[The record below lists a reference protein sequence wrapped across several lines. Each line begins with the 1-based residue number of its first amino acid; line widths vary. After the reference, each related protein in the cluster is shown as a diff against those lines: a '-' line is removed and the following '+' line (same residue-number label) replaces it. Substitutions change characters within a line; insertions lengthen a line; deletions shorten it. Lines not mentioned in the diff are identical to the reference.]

1 VPRPGGLR
9 LHRWND
15 RAVVGAALAA
25 FAAGFGQFG
34 VVAAL
39 GDVARGFG
47 QASTGTS
54 LVAQAGVSGTG
65 LGIGLGIMRLAS
77 LGALP
82 VIGLADRLGRRR
94 MLLGTVGAG
103 LALTALAAV
112 SPTYWWFVAIFAC
125 GRPLLAATSGL
136 AQVAAA
142 EQTASADRAK
152 AVALIA
158 AGYGTGA
165 GVIAIVHSLAAR
177 TLGFRGVFALA
188 LIPLALLP
196 LLWRW
201 IEEPDRFTV
210 AASGPGHPVPVFD
223 AVARPFRRRLAVI
236 VVLGFAV
243 SVITGPANS
252 FVFLFA
258 QNDLRLPG
266 IVTAGMVAGAGVAG
280 LAGLLAGRWLADRA
294 GRRLTGALAMA
305 AVALLAIWTYSGP
318 VPALVAGYI
327 LGTFAASVFAP
338 ASGSLVNELFP
349 TSVRAS
355 VAGWSLAAGVLGAV
369 AGLVAFGAVADAGH
383 QFALAGLVTFFP
395 PALVMVLFWLLP
407 ETRGREPEDLW
418 PATLT
423 RLLSRLAAEIFGGPS
438 IAGAPLYRR
447 ISSSRP
453 TVPGCF
459 PDWFLF
465 LYAPCTSGTAHT
477 ATSAGRS
484 STTRRPR

>member
-1 VPRPGGLR
+1 
-9 LHRWND
+9 LHRWSD
-15 RAVVGAALAA
+15 RAVVGAAIAA

-47 QASTGTS
+47 QADNGGT
-54 LVAQAGVSGTG
+54 LVAQAGLSGTD
-65 LGIGLGIMRLAS
+65 LGIGLAIMRLAS

-82 VIGLADRLGRRR
+82 VIGLADRFGRRT
-94 MLLGTVGAG
+94 LLLATVGIG
-103 LALTALAAV
+103 LALTVVAAA

-125 GRPLLAATSGL
+125 GRPLLAATNGL
-136 AQVAAA
+136 AQVTAA

-152 AVALIA
+152 AVALVA

-165 GVIAIVHSLAAR
+165 GAIAIVHSLAAS
-177 TLGFRGVFALA
+177 TLGFRGVFVLA
-188 LIPLALLP
+188 VVPLALLP
-196 LLWRW
+196 LLRRW

-210 AASGPGHPVPVFD
+210 AAAGPEHPVPVLD

-258 QNDLRLPG
+258 QNFLHQPG

-280 LAGLLAGRWLADRA
+280 LGGLLAGRWLADRA

-305 AVALLAIWTYSGP
+305 AVAVLAIWTYTGSP
-318 VPALVAGYI
+318 LALVAGYI
-327 LGTFAASVFAP
+327 LGVFAASVFAP
-338 ASGSLVNELFP
+338 AAGSLVNELFP

-355 VAGWSLAAGVLGAV
+355 AAGWSLAAGVLGAV
-369 AGLVAFGAVADAGH
+369 TGLVAFGAVAGAGH
-383 QFALAGLVTFFP
+383 RFATAGLVTFV
-395 PALVMVLFWLLP
+395 PAALLMVLFWLLP

-418 PATLT
+418 P
-423 RLLSRLAAEIFGGPS
+423 
-438 IAGAPLYRR
+438 
-447 ISSSRP
+447 
-453 TVPGCF
+453 
-459 PDWFLF
+459 
-465 LYAPCTSGTAHT
+465 GT
-477 ATSAGRS
+477 
-484 STTRRPR
+484 

>member
-1 VPRPGGLR
+1 

-25 FAAGFGQFG
+25 FASGFGQFG

-47 QASTGTS
+47 QASTGAS
-54 LVAQAGVSGTG
+54 LVAQAGLSGTD

-82 VIGLADRLGRRR
+82 VIGLADRFGRRR
-94 MLLGTVGAG
+94 LLLATVGTG
-103 LALTALAAV
+103 LALTVLAAA

-125 GRPLLAATSGL
+125 GRPVLAATNGL
-136 AQVAAA
+136 AQVTAA

-152 AVALIA
+152 AVALIS
-158 AGYGTGA
+158 AGYGAGA
-165 GVIAIVHSLAAR
+165 GVIAIVHSLAAS
-177 TLGFRGVFALA
+177 TLGFRGVFVLA
-188 LIPLALLP
+188 LVPLALMP

-210 AASGPGHPVPVFD
+210 AAAGPEHPVPVLNV
-223 AVARPFRRRLAVI
+223 VARPFRRRLVVI

-258 QNDLRLPG
+258 QNVLRQPG

-294 GRRLTGALAMA
+294 GRRLTGGLAMVT
-305 AVALLAIWTYSGP
+305 VALLATWTYSGSA
-318 VPALVAGYI
+318 PALVAGYI
-327 LGTFAASVFAP
+327 LGVFAASVFAP
-338 ASGSLVNELFP
+338 AAGALINELFP

-355 VAGWSLAAGVLGAV
+355 ASGWSLAAGVLGSV
-369 AGLVAFGAVADAGH
+369 AGLVAFGAVAGAGH
-383 QFALAGLVTFFP
+383 RFALAGLVTFLP

-418 PATLT
+418 PAT
-423 RLLSRLAAEIFGGPS
+423 
-438 IAGAPLYRR
+438 
-447 ISSSRP
+447 
-453 TVPGCF
+453 
-459 PDWFLF
+459 
-465 LYAPCTSGTAHT
+465 
-477 ATSAGRS
+477 
-484 STTRRPR
+484 